1 METIEAIMTRK
12 TIRDFS
18 EKEVKPEIVR
28 KIVAAGLAAPSNNHM
43 RDWHFVILQDR
54 AARRELLDRIIQPV
68 SRKGA
73 LGIINRWGLK
83 DEAQREMYLDGI
95 PKQYQM
101 LANAGCLILPFF
113 RQETPLLKAITM
125 FGLNGFASIW
135 CCIENMLIAAAD
147 EGIQGVTRIPF
158 EEELPLIYDHLGV
171 EEGYV
176 NPCFLALGYPAEEA
190 KRARQLEI
198 LPEERIHVVR
208 W

>member
-1 METIEAIMTRK
+1 VDTIDAIMTRK

-18 EKEVKPEIVR
+18 EKEVESGMVR
-28 KIVAAGLAAPSNNHM
+28 KIIAAGLAAPSNNHM
-43 RDWHFVILQDR
+43 RDWHFVILQNR
-54 AARRELLDRIIQPV
+54 AARRELLDRIIHPV

-73 LGIINRWGLK
+73 LGIINRWGLN
-83 DEAQREMYLDGI
+83 DEVQREMYLDGI

-113 RQETPLLKAITM
+113 RQERPLLKAKTM
-125 FGLNGFASIW
+125 FDLNGFASIW

-158 EEELPLIYDHLGV
+158 EEELTIIHEHLGV
-171 EEGYV
+171 EDGYV
-176 NPCFLALGYPAEEA
+176 NPCILALGHPAVDA

-198 LPEERIHVVR
+198 QLEERIHVDR

>member
-1 METIEAIMTRK
+1 METNEAIMSRK

-18 EKEVKPEIVR
+18 EKEVENDSVR
-28 KIVAAGLAAPSNNHM
+28 KIIAAGLAAPSNNHM
-43 RDWHFVILQDR
+43 RDWHFVTLQNR
-54 AARRELLDRIIQPV
+54 AARRELLDRIIHPV

-113 RQETPLLKAITM
+113 RQESPLLKAKTM
-125 FGLNGFASIW
+125 FDLNGFASIW
-135 CCIENMLIAAAD
+135 CCIENMLIAAAG

-158 EEELPLIYDHLGV
+158 EEELTIIYEYLGV

-198 LPEERIHVVR
+198 LPEDRIHMDR

>member
-1 METIEAIMTRK
+1 VETIQAIITRK

-18 EKEVKPEIVR
+18 DRKVQPEIVR
-28 KIVAAGLAAPSNNHM
+28 KIITAGLAAPSNNHM
-43 RDWHFVILQDR
+43 RDWHFVVLQDR
-54 AARRELLDRIIQPV
+54 DARRELLDRIIHPV

-73 LGIINRWGLK
+73 LGIINRWGLE
-83 DEAQREMYLDGI
+83 DEAQRDMYLDGI
-95 PKQYQM
+95 PRQYQM

-113 RQETPLLKAITM
+113 KQERPLLKAKAM
-125 FGLNGFASIW
+125 FDLNGFASIW
-135 CCIENMLIAAAD
+135 CCIENMLIAASA

-158 EEELPLIYDHLGV
+158 EEELPVIYEHLGV

-176 NPCFLALGYPAEEA
+176 NPCFVALGYPAEGA

-198 LPEERIHVVR
+198 LPEDRIHIDR